1 MWENFQSAFVFG
13 LTVTLPSVLLL
24 GLGWYLRRSKQVDV
38 EFCDKAS
45 KIVFRYSMPA
55 LLFFSIYGNKSDFGS
70 QLQLILAGLISSLI
84 LFVGAEV
91 VARYTIREPSDRG
104 VFVQGVFRGNT
115 MIMGLAFISSAY
127 GQEGVA
133 MGAIYGGAM
142 TLLFNVLAVLTLS
155 HGKGGQLSFAF
166 VLKQIFKNPLILS
179 ILAALLCKF
188 LKVPVSPL
196 LAETGHYLAVMAL
209 PVALICAGA
218 TLNVRTLL
226 KVSDIA
232 LWSSVGR
239 LVVAPVVGVLCGLA
253 MGLEGLPMGVL
264 FLMNATP
271 VAAASYVMAKAMGS
285 NDVAAANILGMTTV
299 GALPMAALGI
309 MLMKLFGWM

>member
-1 MWENFQSAFVFG
+1 MWEHFHNAFVFG
-13 LTVTLPSVLLL
+13 LAVTLPSVLLL
-24 GLGWYLRRSKQVDV
+24 VLGWYLRRTKQVDV
-38 EFCDKAS
+38 DFCDKAS

-55 LLFFSIYGNKSDFGS
+55 LLFFSIYSNKSDFAS
-70 QLQLILAGLISSLI
+70 QFKLVLAGVIASFI
-84 LFVGAEV
+84 LFIGAEI
-91 VARYTIREPSDRG
+91 VARYTIRNASDKG
-104 VFVQGVFRGNT
+104 VFVQGVFRANT

-133 MGAIYGGAM
+133 MGAVYGGAM

-155 HGKGGQLSFAF
+155 HGKGGQLSFTF
-166 VLKQIFKNPLILS
+166 VMKQIFKNPLILS

-196 LAETGHYLAVMAL
+196 LAETGHYLAVISL
-209 PVALICAGA
+209 PMALICAGA

-232 LWSSVGR
+232 LWSSIGR
-239 LVVAPVVGVLCGLA
+239 LVVAPIVGVLCGLA
-253 MGLEGLPMGVL
+253 LGLEGTEMGVL
-264 FLMNATP
+264 YLMSATP

-309 MLMKLFGWM
+309 TVMRLLGWM